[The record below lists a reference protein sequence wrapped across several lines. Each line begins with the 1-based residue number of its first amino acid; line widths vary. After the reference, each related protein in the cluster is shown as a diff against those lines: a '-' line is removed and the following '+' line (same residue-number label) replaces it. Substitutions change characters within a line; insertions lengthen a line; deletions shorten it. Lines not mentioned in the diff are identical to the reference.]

1 MISCLQ
7 ISYGQFDFKN
17 QISSKNYTHELLDSI
32 NGIILYEPLNMVLRG
47 DSTRIDKG
55 YAVNGWISDYYK
67 EDGKL
72 EKSKK
77 YYLIF
82 NES

>member
-1 MISCLQ
+1 
-7 ISYGQFDFKN
+7 
-17 QISSKNYTHELLDSI
+17 
-32 NGIILYEPLNMVLRG
+32 MVLRG